1 MRVGRSGIALCA
13 ACGSQ
18 SSELPSGAGT
28 GIEGLET
35 LRRRNFESLLTRIET
50 RRPLRGARLLEVGCA
65 KGWFLE
71 AARRRGAECFGI
83 EPEEANAVIAR
94 EAGFSVECAFFPGT
108 AAVHG
113 PFDLIVF
120 NDVLEH
126 IPSPDTVMK
135 TTASLLAPGGL
146 AVVNIPS
153 SDGVLYRVASLAAR
167 LGQDELYWRVWQ
179 RGFAS
184 PHISYFNP
192 ANLQMMTERHTALQE
207 VDTFR
212 LKTVSRDGLRN
223 RVRSSH
229 RGLAGEMVFSGVWA
243 LSFVL
248 DYLPPDIHVAVFEKP
263 ESGGIAEASPQ
274 CAESDGTGPRP
285 DLLPGIGSGGST
297 RIEKGSH
304 RGA

>member
-1 MRVGRSGIALCA
+1 MRVERSGIA
-13 ACGSQ
+13 ACIVCGFQ
-18 SSELPSGAGT
+18 CSELQSGAGT

-35 LRRRNFESLLTRIET
+35 LRRRNFERLLTRIET
-50 RRPLRGARLLEVGCA
+50 RRPLRGAKLLEVGCT

-71 AARRRGAECFGI
+71 AASRRGAECFGI
-83 EPEEANAVIAR
+83 EPEEANAVVAR
-94 EAGFSVECAFFPGT
+94 DAGFTVESAFFPGT

-126 IPSPDTVMK
+126 IPSPDKVMK

-146 AVVNIPS
+146 AVVNLPS
-153 SDGVLYRVASLAAR
+153 SDGVLYRIASLAAR
-167 LGQDELYWRVWQ
+167 VGQDELYWRLWQ

-192 ANLQMMTERHTALQE
+192 ANLRMMTQRHTALQE

-212 LKTVSRDGLRN
+212 LKTVSRDGLRE
-223 RVRSSH
+223 RVHSSH
-229 RGLAGEMVFSGVWA
+229 SGIAGDIVFSGVWA

-248 DYLPPDIHVAVFEKP
+248 DYLPPDIHVAIFENTANCSAADP
-263 ESGGIAEASPQ
+263 SPQ
-274 CAESDGTGPRP
+274 CVDSVDFDPRP
-285 DLLPGIGSGGST
+285 DLHPGIHGSNSP